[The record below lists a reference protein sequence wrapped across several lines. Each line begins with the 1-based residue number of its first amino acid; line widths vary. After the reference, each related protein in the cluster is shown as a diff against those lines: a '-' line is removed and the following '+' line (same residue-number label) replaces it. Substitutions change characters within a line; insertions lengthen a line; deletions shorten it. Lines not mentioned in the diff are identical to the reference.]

1 LTSDYPTLYIQER
14 ADKRLRSG
22 HLWLFS
28 NEVDTERSPLANF
41 TLGQQVTVAN
51 SRGKLIGYALVNPA
65 QLICAR
71 FVSKKQPLSRSL
83 IKQRIQ
89 SAYQL
94 REDKYEKPYY
104 RLFYAEGDFL
114 PGLVIDRYD
123 SVVVVQITNQGLR
136 LLQQEI
142 RDVLLTLEGVR
153 GVVFRQDM
161 GSLKREGLSVS
172 DETEVFGD
180 VANKLSVFE
189 NNCEFAIPSTTGQK
203 TGWFYDHRENRAKI
217 AELAKNKSVLD
228 VFSYMGGWGLA
239 CMKAGANA
247 LTAIDA
253 SEKALDHLHESAQL
267 NGFESQVE
275 TLQGDAFLAMEALL
289 DESQKFDIVIID
301 PPAFIKKKKDQ
312 RPGEKAYKKI
322 NQLGLRLVK
331 PGGYLVAASCSM
343 HLSQERLQQLV
354 QEASRH
360 VDRNLRL
367 VYKAGHP
374 HDHPVHPA
382 IKETEYLKAQI
393 YQVCL

>member
-1 LTSDYPTLYIQER
+1 MADYPQLFINER

-28 NEVDTERSPLANF
+28 NEVDATRSPLSTFN
-41 TLGQQVTVAN
+41 LGQQVAVVNAK
-51 SRGKLIGYALVNPA
+51 GKLLGYAMVNPS

-71 FVSKKQPLSRSL
+71 FVSKKIPLGEKL

-94 REDKYEKPYY
+94 RQDKYKQPFY

-114 PGLVIDRYD
+114 PGLVIDRYG
-123 SVVVVQITNQGLR
+123 SVVVTQITHQGLQPFR
-136 LLQQEI
+136 QVISE
-142 RDVLLTLEGVR
+142 VLLSIEGVDA
-153 GVVFRQDM
+153 VVFRQDM
-161 GSLKREGLSVS
+161 KSLKQEGLDVS
-172 DETEVFGD
+172 NQTEIVGNVPET
-180 VANKLSVFE
+180 LTLTE
-189 NNCEFAIPSTTGQK
+189 NACEFVIPSTTGQK

-217 AELAKNKSVLD
+217 AELAEGKTVLD

-239 CMKAGANA
+239 CMKAGAKA

-253 SEKALDHLHESAQL
+253 SNKALDYLHESAQL
-267 NGFESQVE
+267 NGFDASVESI
-275 TLQGDAFLAMEALL
+275 QGDAFQALEALL
-289 DESQKFDIVIID
+289 SESQKFDIVIID

-312 RPGEKAYKKI
+312 KPGEKAYKKI

-331 PGGYLVAASCSM
+331 PGGYLVAASCCM
-343 HLSQERLQQLV
+343 HLPAERLQQLV

-393 YQVCL
+393 YQVTR